1 MLLNSS
7 GADQDHTSAA
17 AVLTSARPSASEEVP
32 STADSAAAHLLAELS
47 STEPLVSLASTV
59 DHQPTDVG
67 TSTAAGGGSSSA
79 QEIKIPEQ
87 LISPEV
93 VSLVATAVTAASDP
107 VIDVAPT
114 TGNVD
119 PSGDP
124 IGDDETTMMSTLST
138 IEEQPELGYQ
148 VRKRAYL
155 LTLCFKKHSPTLRAV
170 ALKIWICIGFFF
182 TYSLMT
188 FFPV

>member
-1 MLLNSS
+1 MHNDLLVLLNSS
-7 GADQDHTSAA
+7 GADQDQTSAA
-17 AVLTSARPSASEEVP
+17 LTSARPSASEEAP
-32 STADSAAAHLLAELS
+32 PTAADSAAAHLLAELS

-59 DHQPTDVG
+59 DHQPTLDVG
-67 TSTAAGGGSSSA
+67 ASTSTAGGGSSSA

-93 VSLVATAVTAASDP
+93 VSLVVTAVTAASDP
-107 VIDVAPT
+107 AIDVGPT

-148 VRKRAYL
+148 VRKRSYL
-155 LTLCFKKHSPTLRAV
+155 L
-170 ALKIWICIGFFF
+170 
-182 TYSLMT
+182 
-188 FFPV
+188 

>member
-1 MLLNSS
+1 MHNDLLVLLNSS
-7 GADQDHTSAA
+7 GADQDQTSAA
-17 AVLTSARPSASEEVP
+17 LTSARPSASEEVP
-32 STADSAAAHLLAELS
+32 PTAADSAAAHLLAELS

-59 DHQPTDVG
+59 DHQPTDVVG
-67 TSTAAGGGSSSA
+67 ASTAAAAGGGSSSA

-93 VSLVATAVTAASDP
+93 VSLVVTAVTAASDP
-107 VIDVAPT
+107 AIDVGPT

-148 VRKRAYL
+148 VRKRSYL
-155 LTLCFKKHSPTLRAV
+155 LTPCVILVK
-170 ALKIWICIGFFF
+170 
-182 TYSLMT
+182 
-188 FFPV
+188 FPH

>member
-1 MLLNSS
+1 MHNDLLVLLNSN
-7 GADQDHTSAA
+7 GADQDQTSAA
-17 AVLTSARPSASEEVP
+17 AVLTAARPSVSEEVP
-32 STADSAAAHLLAELS
+32 PTAADSAAAHLLAELS
-47 STEPLVSLASTV
+47 STEPLVSLARTV

-67 TSTAAGGGSSSA
+67 ASTAAGGGSSSA

-93 VSLVATAVTAASDP
+93 VSLVVTAVTAASDP
-107 VIDVAPT
+107 AIDVGPT

-148 VRKRAYL
+148 VRKRSYL
-155 LTLCFKKHSPTLRAV
+155 LTLCV
-170 ALKIWICIGFFF
+170 ALVK
-182 TYSLMT
+182 
-188 FFPV
+188 FPH